1 MVVIN
6 IEIENYDD
14 LQIKKATWTKKNHKK
29 ISYLNF

>member
-14 LQIKKATWTKKNHKK
+14 LQIKKATRTKKKSQKN
-29 ISYLNF
+29 